1 MCGGG
6 GGGWWGG
13 SPARALRI
21 ARGGGRVFGWE
32 GSLPTLPGR
41 SELSGARCVWM
52 GREATSPTSEPKN
65 LLSAKKVEKVL
76 DDKAQFEKKYQL
88 GRRQV
93 S

>member
-1 MCGGG
+1 M
-6 GGGWWGG
+6 
-13 SPARALRI
+13 
-21 ARGGGRVFGWE
+21 FGWE

-52 GREATSPTSEPKN
+52 GREATSPTSAPKN

-76 DDKAQFEKKYQL
+76 DNKAQFEKKYQL
-88 GRRQV
+88 GGGQV